1 MPRLLLVRHA
11 ETEHNRLKVL
21 QGQASAPN
29 VISAAGERQARAC
42 GRALAALELPDP
54 RVYASTYR
62 RAQQTA
68 GAIADALGT
77 GVTVLDGLQEM
88 DVGSWAGRPY
98 HALEVGA
105 AQIRHDDGTFGF
117 AGGES
122 EGQVRARLR
131 AAVAGAL
138 ARGGTP
144 ILVSHGLALQAA
156 LCDLLAVPFDDAW
169 ADGRYAHRNT
179 AVTELEGEA
188 GHWRVVRVA
197 DGEHLE
203 GGGQE
208 E

>member
-1 MPRLLLVRHA
+1 MPRLFLVRHA
-11 ETEHNRLKVL
+11 ETRHNQLKVL

-29 VISAAGERQARAC
+29 VISAVGEWQAQVC
-42 GRALAALELPDP
+42 GLALGALGLPDP

-77 GVTVLDGLQEM
+77 GVSVLDGLQEM

-98 HALEVGA
+98 SALDVGA
-105 AQIRHDDGTFGF
+105 EQIRHGDGTFGF

-122 EGQVRARLR
+122 EGQVSARLR
-131 AAVAGAL
+131 VALEMAL

-144 ILVSHGLALQAA
+144 IVVSHGLALQAA
-156 LCDLLAVPFDDAW
+156 LCELLGVPFDDAW
-169 ADGRYAHRNT
+169 ADRRYAHANT

-188 GHWRVVRVA
+188 GRWRVVRVA
-197 DGEHLE
+197 DAGHL
-203 GGGQE
+203 GSVG
-208 E
+208 